1 MAPTDPSGSDPAAR
15 DSAAAAA
22 DAELRERKKRLRRD
36 AQVQRR
42 RAAEAAGVAAGRLL
56 CAQLLDNVAVP
67 AETAVSGYW
76 PMGEEIDPVPA
87 LEALHAR
94 GHPIGLPVMPG
105 KQQPLRFRRWQPHA
119 PLVEG
124 GFGTMVPAADAEDL
138 APRLLLVPLL
148 AFDRQG
154 YRLGYG
160 GGFYD
165 RTLAELRAQD
175 PHTLAVGVAY
185 AGQEID
191 AVPHDANDQRLDAIV
206 TEQGPVPLDPAGAP

>member
-1 MAPTDPSGSDPAAR
+1 VS
-15 DSAAAAA
+15 
-22 DAELRERKKRLRRD
+22 
-36 AQVQRR
+36 
-42 RAAEAAGVAAGRLL
+42 
-56 CAQLLDNVAVP
+56 VP
-67 AETAVSGYW
+67 AGAVVSGYW

-87 LEALHAR
+87 LEALHER

-119 PLVEG
+119 PLQEG
-124 GFGTMVPAADAEDL
+124 GFGTMVPPDDAGEVT
-138 APRLLLVPLL
+138 PRLLLVPLL
-148 AFDRQG
+148 AFDREG

-185 AGQEID
+185 GGQEVA
-191 AVPHDANDQRLDAIV
+191 AVPHDAYDQRLDAVV
-206 TEQGPVPLDPAGAP
+206 TEQGPIPLRQADAR